1 MKSAQ
6 LVLDTLTD
14 YYILRGVQVLKLP
27 VLPMLSSVVYYRR
40 KIVVGTAFFI
50 LTLLTLLTLNEF
62 IYTAWFSS

>member
-6 LVLDTLTD
+6 FVLDTLTD
-14 YYILRGVQVLKLP
+14 YHILRGVQVLKLP

-40 KIVVGTAFFI
+40 KIVVGTLFSYF
-50 LTLLTLLTLNEF
+50 TYLNRF